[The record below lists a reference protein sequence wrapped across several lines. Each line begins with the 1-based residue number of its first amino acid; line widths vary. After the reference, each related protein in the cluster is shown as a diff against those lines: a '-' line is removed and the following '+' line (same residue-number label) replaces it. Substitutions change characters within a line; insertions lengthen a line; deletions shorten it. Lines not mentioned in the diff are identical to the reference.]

1 MSTTAIAITGM
12 RTATNIISQSANN
25 IANSETPGFK
35 TAFTNLS
42 NIAGDNGVQ
51 STEGNLISQKG
62 AFEYTG
68 IVTDLAT
75 KGNKGFFIVKN
86 KLSNEVVNVVTGNFR
101 PNVDGKLE
109 YLDKYLLLGAKYKD
123 DGSEPEL
130 DIKTLEPVIVDNNIL
145 SKAVATSK
153 VSEEFNLNSGLL
165 AKGQASFVME
175 PLAANQSSSKTLN
188 GFLKEDG
195 DLLSGNG
202 FSVSIQ
208 EEKDGDIA
216 LQSIKCIFRGAKVS
230 NSFLDSGTTITNP
243 TDEINGTYN
252 GLSFSFKVSD
262 VLGANDGA
270 TIRNIASKLVSVGIN
285 AQVTS
290 TGNPSSST
298 ITIVPPSN
306 GSDSL
311 SISGGLATS
320 LNIVYSV
327 TPIQSGAIR
336 FSSMGDLK
344 NGLQKYFK
352 DIKTSSSSDGLVFI
366 ARPNTNV
373 SLDNIQSADVLG
385 ALNMYPGPVL
395 GQGYDPYDSNSNM
408 ASGNTQPDIIQA
420 VTLYDSKGGTHLANI
435 ALKKVEDGWIQEF
448 FVASPNELK
457 ESRSD
462 GLLQVTKFTFDTKG
476 NLSGSKP
483 VVPSVTT
490 SLVSDPHATLPGGN
504 FVVNGVTLT
513 QGTDFSSMVDLAVK
527 INSDATLSK
536 DFQAT
541 VYEDSAGGYRLRIIP
556 KLAAKP
562 SVQSTSIAIAQAPD
576 TLPSSSEP
584 LQITFIQEENVDTIT
599 LDFDS
604 SKMSESVHEEMIGYV
619 TSNGMSPSSLTNISI
634 DVDGSLIGNF
644 ANGTSRKLYKIPLAT
659 YANVDGLSVLG
670 DNALKASAKS
680 GEMRIVNAGSNGT
693 GEIASGNI
701 EGSNVEQAEQL
712 TKLITNK
719 QFYNMNTKSWQT
731 GNAIIDYLLNATN

>member
-75 KGNKGFFIVKN
+75 KGNKNFFIVKN
-86 KLSNEVVNVVTGNFR
+86 KLSNEVVNVATGNFR

-130 DIKTLEPVIVDNNIL
+130 DIKTLEAVIVDNNIL

-153 VSEEFNLNSGLL
+153 ITEEFNLNSGLL
-165 AKGQASFVME
+165 AKGQASFVMAPE
-175 PLAANQSSSKTLN
+175 GANRSSTKDLN
-188 GFLKEDG
+188 GFLRESG

-202 FSVSIQ
+202 FSINIQ
-208 EEKDGDIA
+208 EEKDGDIT
-216 LQSIKCIFRGAKVS
+216 LESIKCIFRGAKVS
-230 NSFLDSGTTITNP
+230 NSYPDSGVTITTP

-270 TIRNIASKLVSVGIN
+270 TIRNIANKLTSIGIN

-290 TGNPSSST
+290 AGTPSSST
-298 ITIVPPSN
+298 ITIVPPTN
-306 GSDSL
+306 GNDSL

-352 DIKTSSSSDGLVFI
+352 DIKASSSSDGLIFM

-373 SLDNIQSADVLG
+373 SLDNIQDADVLS
-385 ALNMYPGPVL
+385 ALNMYAGPVL

-420 VTLYDSKGGTHLANI
+420 VTLYDSKGGAHLANI
-435 ALKKVEDGWIQEF
+435 ALKKVEDGWVQEF
-448 FVASPNELK
+448 FVSNPNELK

-462 GLLQVTKFTFDTKG
+462 GLLQVTKFAFDTKG
-476 NLSGSKP
+476 NLSGSRP

-490 SLVSDPHATLPGGN
+490 SQVSDPHGVLAVGN
-504 FVVNGVTLT
+504 FVVNGVTFNA
-513 QGTDFSSMVDLAVK
+513 GTDFNSMVDLAVK

-541 VYEDSAGGYRLRIIP
+541 IYESAGGYRLRIIP
-556 KLAAKP
+556 KLATKP
-562 SVQSTSIAIAQAPD
+562 TVTSTSIGIAQAPD
-576 TLPSSSEP
+576 TLPDSSQP
-584 LQITFIQEENVDTIT
+584 LQITFIKEENVDTIS
-599 LDFDS
+599 LDFDN
-604 SKMSESVHEEMIGYV
+604 SKMSESVHDEMIGV
-619 TSNGMSPSSLTNISI
+619 VRSNGMSPSALTNISI

-659 YANVDGLSVLG
+659 YANVDGLSVMG

-680 GEMRIVNAGSNGT
+680 GEMQIVDAGKGGT

-701 EGSNVEQAEQL
+701 EGSNVERAEQL

-731 GNAIIDYLLNATN
+731 GNAIIDHLLNATN